1 MVDAD
6 CPPYCA
12 VIVVELT
19 MLPAVTDP
27 VFVPTEAMLGKV
39 DVQVVPLDA
48 TFRVE
53 PSLKVAVKT
62 SC

>member
-1 MVDAD
+1 MVVID

-12 VIVVELT
+12 VIVVEPT
-19 MLPAVTDP
+19 RLPAVTAPLLMTTD
-27 VFVPTEAMLGKV
+27 AMLGKV
-39 DVQVVPLDA
+39 DTQVPLEA
-48 TFRVE
+48 TFWVE